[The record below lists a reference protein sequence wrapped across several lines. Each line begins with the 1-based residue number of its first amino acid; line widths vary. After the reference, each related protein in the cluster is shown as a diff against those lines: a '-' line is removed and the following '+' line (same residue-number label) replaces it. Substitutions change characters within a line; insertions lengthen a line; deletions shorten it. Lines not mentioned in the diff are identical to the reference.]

1 MYPIS
6 IDLRARFERGERKR
20 TRIILSNANGTQI
33 ITEEDIKADSFSV
46 DRYCATGNKIEI
58 GSAVSSEFSVVL
70 NNHDGRFDD
79 IVFEGSDLCVDVGF
93 DWSDGNYV
101 RCGFFTVDEPPRAF
115 STISIKALDYMMRYD
130 KEIDHT
136 KLSDA
141 YYTPETLVRKI
152 SELCGVEVSSEI
164 NFDALPNSAESLSI
178 PTTATTYRQL
188 LQWVAEITATC
199 AYIGWD
205 GNLRMSW
212 FVDTPVNITPTLRY
226 TGDVHENDIEITGVT
241 VKTQDAT
248 ATSGGDKYPLLIEGN
263 GFVYS
268 QTEQDRANNI
278 GAVVNGF
285 TYRPYE
291 CTCLPM
297 PYLFPLDRITYT
309 DKSGKEISTVVTN
322 HRFGLNST
330 SILAAQGETQQKK
343 NYASQRGLTKA
354 EVDSAIAEAMKNF
367 DSSTEHF
374 YVKYSAY
381 EKGRDT
387 DGNVSM
393 FDKVQADTAYLGT
406 CATDS
411 KSPPESPEDYNWVKI
426 RPEDGEP
433 GRSVVSVKTQY
444 YRSTSSTTQ
453 RGGSWLDTMPEWV
466 EDTYLWKREVVTY
479 ENPAGTVNGT
489 AILDT
494 SWDVL
499 GDIKEDASDAK
510 EKASAV
516 DVASKELN
524 KTLAGA
530 LGLHL
535 TEQTI
540 AGSVVRYYH
549 TNPTL
554 SASKS
559 GDTILVLNANGF
571 GVCKSGW
578 NNGNPQFSYGTTFDG
593 KAVWDILTANKISAD
608 LIEAGKL
615 KSVAT
620 ARTQTTLDLDTGI
633 LTLKSGDSE
642 IELTGFPVKNSDESD
657 EFYNSLNASDSS
669 RNPGLKMYS
678 SDDDTF
684 FRCSSGEFVL
694 ISKSYAEAN
703 EEYMKEFVKWMMAG
717 GLLGGKPAPTPP
729 SEENMISANRNLFF
743 ATNIQCRNLSFS
755 PDDGN
760 NYVNM
765 ADFYSRFVLAQE
777 SITAMQER
785 IGELEAALGQQH
797 THTNA
802 SAVHENVVEATC
814 TSGGSYD
821 SVVYCATCPEEISRT
836 KITTSALGHSWR
848 DATCTSPKTCIRC
861 GATQG
866 SALGHTDS
874 NGDGYCDRCGIQ
886 TGTPTTYYTIKTA
899 VSPAGAGTVTGAG
912 TYEDGTVIQ
921 PTATAIGNYKITG
934 WIIKNDDTGEE
945 NRELENAPVKKI
957 AVSVNYNMIITA
969 LFESTGGG
977 GSDSSQDTIT
987 EGVTKTINVAAS
999 STNANATTIPL
1010 SDFTLV
1016 KFTPTVSG
1024 TYQFEATNGSS
1035 SDTYGRLYNTAQS
1048 QILAEDDD
1056 SGTGGRHF
1064 KFTYDCTEGTTYY
1077 VAVRFWASGSEG
1089 TVDLLVT
1096 RLSSSGGGSGGSGE
1110 TVEITTNVHVKV
1122 YKNGV
1127 DVTNSDMSYSFNVGD
1142 TVRLE
1147 AIPRDGYN
1155 FSSWLCG
1162 GTIVSA
1168 QNPFGF
1174 VVTTDKAGYYM
1185 PIYS

>member
-20 TRIILSNANGTQI
+20 ARIMLSNANGTQI

-101 RCGFFTVDEPPRAF
+101 RCGFFTVDEPPRTF

-212 FVDTPVNITPTLRY
+212 FVDTPVNITPSLRY

-268 QTEQDRANNI
+268 QTEQDRANNV

-387 DGNVSM
+387 DGKVSM

-411 KSPPESPEDYNWVKI
+411 KTPPESPEDYNWVKI

-433 GRSVVSVKTQY
+433 GRGVVSVKTQY

-453 RGGSWLDTMPEWV
+453 TGGSWTDTMPAWV
-466 EDTYLWKREVVTY
+466 EDTYLWKREIVTY
-479 ENPAGTVNGT
+479 ENPSGTKTGT
-489 AILDT
+489 PILDT
-494 SWDVL
+494 SWDAL

-516 DVASKELN
+516 EVASKELN

-593 KAVWDILTANKISAD
+593 KAVWDILTANKINAD
-608 LIEAGKL
+608 LIEAGKI
-615 KSVAT
+615 KSVDGAAVNT
-620 ARTQTTLDLDTGI
+620 ELDLDTGNFI
-633 LTLKSGDSE
+633 LET
-642 IELTGFPVKNSDESD
+642 
-657 EFYNSLNASDSS
+657 A
-669 RNPGLKMYS
+669 
-678 SDDDTF
+678 DTVVTIK
-684 FRCSSGEFVL
+684 G
-694 ISKSYAEAN
+694 AE
-703 EEYMKEFVKWMMAG
+703 
-717 GLLGGKPAPTPP
+717 
-729 SEENMISANRNLFF
+729 
-743 ATNIQCRNLSFS
+743 
-755 PDDGN
+755 
-760 NYVNM
+760 
-765 ADFYSRFVLAQE
+765 
-777 SITAMQER
+777 
-785 IGELEAALGQQH
+785 
-797 THTNA
+797 
-802 SAVHENVVEATC
+802 
-814 TSGGSYD
+814 
-821 SVVYCATCPEEISRT
+821 
-836 KITTSALGHSWR
+836 
-848 DATCTSPKTCIRC
+848 
-861 GATQG
+861 
-866 SALGHTDS
+866 TDS
-874 NGDGYCDRCGIQ
+874 NGIEHSAGIEVASKAKGDNFSLSLSGLFYTTFEYALELLKYFLSNGKLDKPEDPYYSAIMPQDIKTADLHCKNIFISDGNGGEESLIDELRTFVADTGREVSELRTAVQNLEAVLNTHSHSYASIVTKSATCTEEGTRKFTCSCGDSYTESIPALGHIDSNGDAYCDRCGELVGKLKLTATYGASGKTSQ
-886 TGTPTTYYTIKTA
+886 DVYHMASGVDGTGTYYGTSSSIEVPDTLFKPLYFYA
-899 VSPAGAGTVTGAG
+899 NAGAGR
-912 TYEDGTVIQ
+912 VITQ
-921 PTATAIGNYKITG
+921 ITFSG
-934 WIIKNDDTGEE
+934 MQSE
-945 NRELENAPVKKI
+945 
-957 AVSVNYNMIITA
+957 
-969 LFESTGGG
+969 
-977 GSDSSQDTIT
+977 
-987 EGVTKTINVAAS
+987 TKTAAQLVSDGYLSTDHRTLNYPFPIINSHGGKSISATVYFD
-999 STNANATTIPL
+999 NA
-1010 SDFTLV
+1010 
-1016 KFTPTVSG
+1016 
-1024 TYQFEATNGSS
+1024 
-1035 SDTYGRLYNTAQS
+1035 
-1048 QILAEDDD
+1048 
-1056 SGTGGRHF
+1056 
-1064 KFTYDCTEGTTYY
+1064 
-1077 VAVRFWASGSEG
+1077 
-1089 TVDLLVT
+1089 
-1096 RLSSSGGGSGGSGE
+1096 SSGGGTGSGE
-1110 TVEITTNVHVKV
+1110 TKEIVIGTFIGTVSVNGATAVKSKSYTLNV
-1122 YKNGV
+1122 GES
-1127 DVTNSDMSYSFNVGD
+1127 VTLRFYPDDGYGFGYWQDAAGNVLSYSNPYTF
-1142 TVRLE
+1142 TVDSTAPE
-1147 AIPRDGYN
+1147 
-1155 FSSWLCG
+1155 
-1162 GTIVSA
+1162 V
-1168 QNPFGF
+1168 
-1174 VVTTDKAGYYM
+1174 
-1185 PIYS
+1185 IYAS